1 MKPPGHLSKP
11 AKRLWIK
18 ILTDYEINDAAGLA
32 LLQTACE
39 AFERCDEARR
49 LIKRESTVI
58 MDRFGQPKPHP
69 AVAIERDAR
78 GQLIAALRSLKLTPG
93 DI

>member
-11 AKRLWIK
+11 AKQLWVK
-18 ILTDYEINDAAGLA
+18 ILTDYEIDDGAGLA

-39 AFERCDEARR
+39 AFQRCDEARR
-49 LIKRESTVI
+49 LIRRESAVI
-58 MDRFGQPKPHP
+58 RDRFGQQKPHP

-78 GQLIAALRSLKLTPG
+78 GQLIAALRSLKLSPG